1 MSQLQR
7 GLFRQFLRWSRRKY
21 VLESRFRINP
31 ADFKCEDL
39 FPPSTIIENADG
51 FQGALYHT
59 FRKTPMS
66 PKAVNEAIRVLREL
80 NDFSA
85 QVKETHD
92 KRNLSC
98 NDQTLTYA
106 KFRVGQVVQNTTTAV
121 RAVVI
126 GWKINFTR
134 KSQTVLVISDFD
146 DAKKQAQATLPIQPE
161 YVSANELELV
171 TDPQFMRIFH
181 TDTDKYFVAFD
192 EKHQRY
198 IPHENLL
205 YLYPRDFE
213 GIYSPEQHGQQYP
226 CSISDDNR
234 AFLHEVDK
242 VIVRES
248 LRVQELANRFFPW
261 NHTNETSGHGGP
273 LDDATVN
280 RKLITNQILE
290 EVWYRLHC
298 LQRHD
303 GVPLPQSFAG
313 SKGLPITWLVEGSNR
328 SLDYPD
334 LSAYHVFPRRQIWL
348 GSEKHRH
355 YVEFHRRH
363 AALVHAMHSPWR
375 DIEQIYRRLGHFV
388 ELSSH
393 VDQLLQLR
401 YQSRGIAYN
410 ASLFPATDVLS
421 SPDTPSIV
429 QRPLNV
435 EVQQF
440 MDATQRVHA
449 TKFQLGQV
457 VRHKLYGYRAIV
469 SGYDQRPLQEA
480 ARRGDLLAN
489 AGSLIPRG
497 QEQPF
502 YRLIVDERDEML
514 FREGDHEHSRLLF
527 DHTLIPEDCLEL
539 VVSQGKNDIQLAISS
554 PYINRYFVGW
564 DAMNQRFRPRHQLK
578 YAHPEQEHR
587 FPDAY
592 PQTTILQ
599 ELEKRIAA
607 TSTPSVTQEAVATA
621 PTTDGI
627 VADAQLYQ
635 SLVHS
640 ILREE
645 VLIYETIDTF
655 LLSLKTQMNSVF
667 GGILDREMRRLQQL
681 PSSLGTQGP
690 SDSVLPLSTLTSS
703 LSSLTPPSSLDHDHS
718 DRNSSSSN
726 SGNGAG
732 PLAALTMSDLLR
744 VLRLSPRRFAALDV
758 EMWLFKVA
766 ATTSPSHPQSHNLQ
780 SLIILSA
787 SHAVRGNYKEA
798 IRAMALAESIDPL
811 FFEAYYKQ
819 ALGWSQLAD
828 NHAVIKLCHQT
839 LTMCPDHLGSFYLL
853 AHAYANTSKYPPRC
867 LCPRCWI
874 GD

>member
-31 ADFKCEDL
+31 VDFKCGDL

-59 FRKTPMS
+59 FRNTPMS
-66 PKAVNEAIRVLREL
+66 PKAVNEAIRILREL

-146 DAKKQAQATLPIQPE
+146 DSKKLAQNILPIQPE
-161 YVSANELELV
+161 FVAANELELV
-171 TDPQFMRIFH
+171 TDPTLMRIFH

-213 GIYSPEQHGQQYP
+213 SIYQPEQHGPLYP
-226 CSISDDNR
+226 CHVADQDR
-234 AFLHEVDK
+234 AFLQNVDK

-248 LRVQELANRFFPW
+248 LRAQELTNRFFPW
-261 NHTNETSGHGGP
+261 KNTINSNANDAIKKGTSVD
-273 LDDATVN
+273 DDADAN
-280 RKLITNQILE
+280 RQLITNQILE

-298 LQRHD
+298 LQRSD
-303 GVPLPQSFAG
+303 SVPLPHSFQG
-313 SKGLPITWLVEGSNR
+313 SEGIPITWLVEGSNR

-334 LSAYHVFPRRQIWL
+334 LSSFHVFPRRQIWL
-348 GSEKHRH
+348 GNDKHRQ
-355 YVEFHRRH
+355 YVAFHQRH
-363 AALVHAMHSPWR
+363 AALVHAMHTPWR
-375 DIEQIYRRLGHFV
+375 SIEQVYRRLGHFV

-393 VDQLLQLR
+393 LDQLLQLR
-401 YQSRGIAYN
+401 YQSRGIAYH
-410 ASLFPATDVLS
+410 ASLFPATDALS
-421 SPDTPSIV
+421 SPEVTPSIV
-429 QRPLNV
+429 QRPLDV
-435 EVQQF
+435 QVQQF
-440 MDATQRVHA
+440 LDATQRVLP

-457 VRHKLYGYRAIV
+457 VRHKLYGYRGII

-489 AGSLIPRG
+489 APSLIPRG

-502 YRLIVDERDEML
+502 YRLIVDERDETL
-514 FREGDHEHSRLLF
+514 FREGDHDHSQLLF

-539 VVSQGKNDIQLAISS
+539 VISQGKNDVQMVISS

-564 DAMNQRFRPRHQLK
+564 DAMKQRFRPRHQLK
-578 YAHPEQEHR
+578 YAHPENEHR
-587 FPDAY
+587 FPDTY

-607 TSTPSVTQEAVATA
+607 TGKVTATDAKTEAAMK
-621 PTTDGI
+621 DGI
-627 VADAQLYQ
+627 VTDTQLYQ

-645 VLIYETIDTF
+645 IVIYETIDTF
-655 LLSLKTQMNSVF
+655 LLSLKNQMNTFF
-667 GGILDREMRRLQQL
+667 GGMLEHEMQRVQQQL
-681 PSSLGTQGP
+681 
-690 SDSVLPLSTLTSS
+690 S
-703 LSSLTPPSSLDHDHS
+703 LSPMMSNDMAVLSLSMSQAASASSDHS
-718 DRNSSSSN
+718 DNQDT
-726 SGNGAG
+726 
-732 PLAALTMSDLLR
+732 AAVALDGLTLSDLFR

-758 EMWLFKVA
+758 EMWLHKVV
-766 ATTSPSHPQSHNLQ
+766 ATTSPSHPQSQNLQ
-780 SLIILSA
+780 SLVILSA
-787 SHAVRGNYKEA
+787 SHALRGNFKEA
-798 IRAMALAESIDPL
+798 VRAMALAESLEPL
-811 FFEAYYKQ
+811 FFQAHYKQ
-819 ALGWSQLAD
+819 ALAWSQLAD

-839 LTMCPDHLGSFYLL
+839 LMMYPDHLGAFHLL
-853 AHAYANTSKYPPRC
+853 ALAYANTSKSLSLSHRDC
-867 LCPRCWI
+867 NLMMCI
-874 GD
+874 